1 MIVFSKMDIIEKAPD
16 TNDIL
21 FIENI
26 LTQNN
31 LKSKILYHSSKNK
44 TGNKEIE
51 KEIINLSKNIS
62 KYRKKTTDI
71 KYNRDEY
78 WCCNIM

>member
-16 TNDIL
+16 TNDIS

-31 LKSKILYHSSKNK
+31 LKSKILYHSQKIK
-44 TGNKEIE
+44 LGI
-51 KEIINLSKNIS
+51 
-62 KYRKKTTDI
+62 KK
-71 KYNRDEY
+71 
-78 WCCNIM
+78 